1 MTSKNTPAVISTE
14 PPADFERSLA
24 ELEAI
29 VDKLEEGDLSLDD
42 SLRYFERGVQ
52 LTRVCQGALKQA
64 EQKVEILLRRSG
76 VDDDFAAAPF
86 DSDEDG
92 ERQSMAVQPGEAPSR
107 RLP

>member
-1 MTSKNTPAVISTE
+1 MTSKTTPADSPAE
-14 PPADFERSLA
+14 PTADFERSLA

-42 SLRYFERGVQ
+42 SLRHFERGVQ

-76 VDDDFAAAPF
+76 AEDDFAAAPF
-86 DSDEDG
+86 ETDADN
-92 ERQSMAVQPGEAPSR
+92 ER
-107 RLP
+107 